1 MNQDTEKASVMIVDD
16 TPANLELLAEM
27 LHAQGYRVLQFPNG
41 MTALHAS
48 VRVKP
53 DLILLDIMMPEMDG
67 FEVNRRL
74 KVDEKLRDIP
84 VIFISALDDTT
95 NIVQALSQ
103 GGVDYITKP
112 FNEEEVLA
120 RVRTHLKI
128 VFLQRQLKSQNENL
142 EELVAKRTR
151 QLIRAH
157 ERLKEL
163 DMLKDDFLLMISHEI
178 RTPANGLLGVGE
190 LLIEL
195 CPPSENAR
203 IYEEMF
209 RESSRRLRK
218 LIDDSALIGDIES
231 IIENSDMDI
240 SFNTLLEEIKE
251 SFPEARITIETQVDP
266 GSVFF
271 KADPILLKKA
281 LETTILLATYFL
293 SNKNPVYLQ
302 GIADEHHFSV
312 RIALDAL
319 YLSQEQAEAFFNIE
333 STFRAA
339 SQAESLGLAPVVAHK
354 ILSAFGGG
362 LNLVK
367 QEGTK
372 GYLEAIMLT
381 KEKKLSSEEE

>member
-1 MNQDTEKASVMIVDD
+1 MNPDLEGASIMIVDD

-27 LHAQGYRVLQFPNG
+27 LHAKGYRVLQFPNG
-41 MTALHAS
+41 MTALHAC

-53 DLILLDIMMPEMDG
+53 DLILLDIMMPQMDG

-74 KVDEKLRDIP
+74 KTDEKLRDIP
-84 VIFISALDDTT
+84 VIFISALDDTA

-112 FNEEEVLA
+112 FKEEEVLA

-128 VFLQRQLKSQNENL
+128 VFLQRQLKAHNENL
-142 EELVAKRTR
+142 EELVAKRTQ
-151 QLIRAH
+151 QLTRAH

-163 DMLKDDFLLMISHEI
+163 DRLKDDFLSMISHEI

-203 IYEEMF
+203 NYEEMF
-209 RESSRRLRK
+209 RECSSRLRK
-218 LIDDSALIGDIES
+218 LIDDASLLGDIDRL
-231 IIENSDMDI
+231 IEDTDI
-240 SFNTLLEEIKE
+240 DVSFSNLLQEIRE
-251 SFPEARITIETQVDP
+251 SFPEVRITVETQVDP
-266 GSVFF
+266 EKVFF
-271 KADPILLKKA
+271 KADPVLLKKA
-281 LETTILLATYFL
+281 FETTLLLARKFSSKKKPVSLLGLAGEQHL
-293 SNKNPVYLQ
+293 SVQIPIDL
-302 GIADEHHFSV
+302 
-312 RIALDAL
+312 L
-319 YLSQEQAEAFFNIE
+319 YLTHEQAETFFNIE
-333 STFRAA
+333 STFRAS
-339 SQAESLGLAPVVAHK
+339 SQAESMGLAPVVAHK

-372 GYLEAIMLT
+372 GYVEAIMLT
-381 KEKKLSSEEE
+381 QERIT

>member
-1 MNQDTEKASVMIVDD
+1 MNPDLEGASIMIVDD

-27 LHAQGYRVLQFPNG
+27 LHAKGYRVLQFPNG
-41 MTALHAS
+41 MTALHAC

-53 DLILLDIMMPEMDG
+53 DLILLDIMMPQMDG

-74 KVDEKLRDIP
+74 KTDEKLRDIP
-84 VIFISALDDTT
+84 VIFISALDDTA

-112 FNEEEVLA
+112 FKEEEVLA

-128 VFLQRQLKSQNENL
+128 VFLQRQLKAHNENL
-142 EELVAKRTR
+142 EELVAKRTQ
-151 QLIRAH
+151 QLTRAH

-163 DMLKDDFLLMISHEI
+163 DRLKDDFLSMISHEI

-203 IYEEMF
+203 NYEEMF
-209 RESSRRLRK
+209 RECSSRLRK
-218 LIDDSALIGDIES
+218 LIDDASLLGDIDRL
-231 IIENSDMDI
+231 IEDTDIDVSFSD
-240 SFNTLLEEIKE
+240 LLQEIRE
-251 SFPEARITIETQVDP
+251 SFPEVRITVETQAGP
-266 GSVFF
+266 EKVFF
-271 KADPILLKKA
+271 KADPVLLKKA
-281 LETTILLATYFL
+281 FETTLLLARKFSSKKKPVSLLGLAGEQHL
-293 SNKNPVYLQ
+293 SVQIPIDL
-302 GIADEHHFSV
+302 
-312 RIALDAL
+312 L
-319 YLSQEQAEAFFNIE
+319 YLTHEQAETFFNIE
-333 STFRAA
+333 STFRAS
-339 SQAESLGLAPVVAHK
+339 SQAESMGLAPVVAHK

-372 GYLEAIMLT
+372 GYVEAIMLT
-381 KEKKLSSEEE
+381 QERIT